1 MFEKKVKTERKINTH
16 RQIYLSSYSIHTFI
30 NTYYYIFFYIFVI
43 IDKYEELCYYYFRG
57 NTKQSSSS
65 HWYTNRRISYWT
77 GFLFRNV
84 MLFCL
89 LINNLNYVSLFFFVV
104 FSFCFLYGERG
115 SSHGKRTSPA
125 ISKQKN
131 KALTVLK
138 MKQD

>member
-43 IDKYEELCYYYFRG
+43 IDKYKELCYYNFRG

-89 LINNLNYVSLFFFVV
+89 LINNLNYVSLFFFR
-104 FSFCFLYGERG
+104 CLFLLLLVR
-115 SSHGKRTSPA
+115 GKRVQPR
-125 ISKQKN
+125 KKN
-131 KALTVLK
+131 
-138 MKQD
+138 QSSD